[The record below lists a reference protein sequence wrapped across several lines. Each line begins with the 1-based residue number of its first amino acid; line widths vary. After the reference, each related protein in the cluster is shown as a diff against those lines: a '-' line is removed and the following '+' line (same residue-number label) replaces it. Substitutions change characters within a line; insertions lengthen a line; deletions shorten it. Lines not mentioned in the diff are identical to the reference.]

1 MREPDPP
8 GRRGRGG
15 AGARGAEARRPPAS
29 PIHSAEP
36 GGRGARAASSAR
48 RECGR
53 RARAARALPRRRPP
67 RAAPP
72 SSHHVRPRGQRAAG
86 RDHFGLRRW
95 VSGAPR
101 ARGRGGGTPRRGAPP
116 ATRPPSRARVA
127 YVEDSVRGPARL
139 GGPRAA
145 SRLPSFYCIC
155 RAATAPSRA
164 RGAAAELAGARG
176 SLAAVTGS
184 QSPSALGPPRPC
196 GGAGSRSPAS
206 ASSPK
211 RGRPPPHQFRGR
223 TEPNSD
229 RRGRR
234 ADMSRAGGV

>member
-8 GRRGRGG
+8 GGRGG

-48 RECGR
+48 LERGR
-53 RARAARALPRRRPP
+53 RARAAGALPSRRPP

-72 SSHHVRPRGQRAAG
+72 ASHHVRPRGQRAAG

-95 VSGAPR
+95 VPGAPG
-101 ARGRGGGTPRRGAPP
+101 ARGRAGGTPEGAPSRRAP
-116 ATRPPSRARVA
+116 PVPRPRRLRGGLGP
-127 YVEDSVRGPARL
+127 GPARL

-155 RAATAPSRA
+155 RAATVPSRA

-184 QSPSALGPPRPC
+184 RSPSALGPPRPC
-196 GGAGSRSPAS
+196 GGARSRSPAS
-206 ASSPK
+206 ASSPE
-211 RGRPPPHQFRGR
+211 RGRPPPHQFWGR
-223 TEPNSD
+223 TEPNSG
-229 RRGRR
+229 RRGC
-234 ADMSRAGGV
+234 